1 MTIYSQHANR
11 GKSQILATYDG
22 PGGVASSTVT
32 SLSTPA
38 LAAPIV
44 YALNRISALTTV
56 PLSVF
61 DRRERRVNSYPRRHL
76 IALTD
81 RDARADLLRGT
92 HSLWYEYVCLELHR
106 ALSDLDDAMSVV
118 PPPVLTAVNAELETE
133 ARELRDALAE
143 YSEGVPAP
151 ETENRR
157 DWDFGRPF
165 VAYDGG
171 MEMLGIEVREQLDR
185 LEDGISS
192 QERTQA
198 VKNLRELATAH
209 ARRSSEQ
216 ATLDYA
222 PSVSSRSHT
231 TRTATP
237 SRSRRRT
244 SASGTPRRGRSIS
257 AAGNLMTPMKRSGAA
272 RRASQPFAANFQP
285 RQVLTDSP
293 AFWTRWS
300 SGRPSSPSG
309 PKRRSV
315 RRSMERNSWSLG
327 AGTTE

>member
-61 DRRERRVNSYPRRHL
+61 DRRERRVNSYPSRHL
-76 IALTD
+76 VALTD
-81 RDARADLLRGT
+81 RDARADLLTGT

-143 YSEGVPAP
+143 YSEGIPAP

-165 VAYDGG
+165 VVYDGG
-171 MEMLGIEVREQLDR
+171 MEMLGMEAREQLDR
-185 LEDGISS
+185 FEGGFPSE
-192 QERTQA
+192 ERAQA
-198 VKNLRELATAH
+198 VKNLRELVTAYTQC
-209 ARRSSEQ
+209 SSEQ

-222 PSVSSRSHT
+222 PLGIFSEPYDSDGYFLSIHAPNPGEQDAGSWGIEVCRWEPDDPDDEECSSATGIAAVRCVLPASPGVDRL
-231 TRTATP
+231 TRLLDEVEQRPTVLAKWAE
-237 SRSRRRT
+237 T
-244 SASGTPRRGRSIS
+244 SI
-257 AAGNLMTPMKRSGAA
+257 GAA
-272 RRASQPFAANFQP
+272 
-285 RQVLTDSP
+285 L
-293 AFWTRWS
+293 
-300 SGRPSSPSG
+300 
-309 PKRRSV
+309 
-315 RRSMERNSWSLG
+315 
-327 AGTTE
+327 AGTGFVVTQGRDD